1 MNRLLKMA
9 GILAAG
15 IAAGMLGLFFVY
27 LLPVQHMQEDMRASL
42 QSFMAEGENPF
53 LIKNYKG
60 SSLDNYTD
68 AIMLGSAVYESDMPF
83 WQEAV
88 RVPRAAGIA
97 DAPMESLEHYLQG
110 GKNDQET
117 EYSRYWHGYL
127 LLLKPLLL
135 FLNYGQ
141 IRIVNGCVEAVL
153 ILLILCKF
161 MKRGMK
167 RGMAAYMLALLA
179 MFPVVFPFSLQFST
193 VFYIGNIALLLVLR
207 NHEKWERE
215 SKYIYFY
222 QIVGMC
228 TSYFDFLTYPLF
240 TFGIPMVACLVL
252 NREHNLKDRMKF
264 LIKGGLSW
272 SAGYILMWMGKW
284 AVGSAVTGEN
294 LWGNALGTVSE
305 RASSSSIGGGIG
317 RILAVL
323 RNGYIYFN
331 EAGIIIAFLLLLW
344 IGICIWKYHKR
355 ISAADV
361 RILVL
366 TACIPLAWYLAA
378 ANHSYV
384 HYWYTFRALSV
395 SVFALAM
402 IPECVDKKTP
412 EIGRAGN
419 GV

>member
-15 IAAGMLGLFFVY
+15 TAAGMLGLFLVY

-42 QSFMAEGENPF
+42 PGFMAEGENPF
-53 LIKNYKG
+53 LIEGYKG

-68 AIMLGSAVYESDMPF
+68 AIMLGSAVYESDMSF
-83 WQEAV
+83 WQEAM
-88 RVPRAAGIA
+88 RVPRAAGIE

-153 ILLILCKF
+153 ILLILREF

-167 RGMAAYMLALLA
+167 RGMAAYVLALLA

-294 LWGNALGTVSE
+294 LWENALGTVSE

-331 EAGIIIAFLLLLW
+331 EAGIIIALLLLLW
-344 IGICIWKYHKR
+344 IGTCIWKYHTR

-361 RILVL
+361 WILVL

-395 SVFALAM
+395 GVFALAM
-402 IPECVDKKTP
+402 IPECIDKKAP
-412 EIGRAGN
+412 EMGRAGN